1 MMKMRNELKAG
12 LLIFA
17 VIMVLKQFI
26 DVPEFITGLTMGMSI
41 CLMLISLLPDKVYFR
56 IKSFKRS
63 LIK

>member
-1 MMKMRNELKAG
+1 MKNELKAG
-12 LLIFA
+12 LLTFA
-17 VIMVLKQFI
+17 FMMVIRQFAE
-26 DVPEFITGLTMGMSI
+26 VPEFITGLTMGMSI

>member
-1 MMKMRNELKAG
+1 MKNELKAG
-12 LLIFA
+12 LLTFA
-17 VIMVLKQFI
+17 FMMVIRQFAE
-26 DVPEFITGLTMGMSI
+26 VPEFITVLTMGMSI